1 MANSKTILECIL
13 SGNLDEAREE
23 AERILVYG
31 EKEDES
37 QGGENQDSKSQ
48 GGETQTEEESKT
60 KQKTKRR
67 TKSSSQTS
75 TTADEKPQESS
86 KESEQQS
93 NSENTKD
100 EEKTNKTE
108 EKSKPKPQ
116 PSMQS
121 YIKPKIYDD
130 VKKCVEN
137 KVAVLLTGEAGT
149 GKNEMCKN
157 ISLDLGLDFYF
168 CNAIN
173 DIFQLTGYGNADGE
187 YVKTQFYDF
196 CTKGGVFMFDEI
208 DASDPQA
215 LIVFNSAIANGY
227 FDFPVKGR
235 VQLNENCR
243 FIACANTKGQGA
255 SLTYVGRNQLDAATL
270 DRFVMFRLEY
280 DKNVEKKISNN
291 NSDLVDFI
299 ECFRDAVNKAGSLQI
314 ITSYRAISAIC
325 KLENVMD
332 LTKLLQ
338 CTITKH
344 LDKDDIRC
352 ICNNFNTA
360 VDNKYVDALFKL
372 GGIRK

>member
-23 AERILVYG
+23 AEKILEG
-31 EKEDES
+31 ETESES
-37 QGGENQDSKSQ
+37 QDNESQDDASEAEQ
-48 GGETQTEEESKT
+48 ETKP
-60 KQKTKRR
+60 KQKTKRK
-67 TKSSSQTS
+67 TKSSSQTN
-75 TTADEKPQESS
+75 TTADEQPQEGS
-86 KESEQQS
+86 KESEQKT
-93 NSENTKD
+93 NSENTED
-100 EEKTNKTE
+100 EKKTE
-108 EKSKPKPQ
+108 EKPKPKPQ
-116 PSMQS
+116 PNMQS

-325 KLENVMD
+325 KLENVME

-338 CTITKH
+338 CTLTKQ

-360 VDNKYVDALFKL
+360 IDNKYVDALFKL
-372 GGIRK
+372 GGIKK

>member
-1 MANSKTILECIL
+1 MMIRDI
-13 SGNLDEAREE
+13 
-23 AERILVYG
+23 
-31 EKEDES
+31 
-37 QGGENQDSKSQ
+37 
-48 GGETQTEEESKT
+48 
-60 KQKTKRR
+60 
-67 TKSSSQTS
+67 
-75 TTADEKPQESS
+75 
-86 KESEQQS
+86 
-93 NSENTKD
+93 
-100 EEKTNKTE
+100 
-108 EKSKPKPQ
+108 
-116 PSMQS
+116 
-121 YIKPKIYDD
+121 DD
-130 VKKCVEN
+130 VF
-137 KVAVLLTGEAGT
+137 G
-149 GKNEMCKN
+149 
-157 ISLDLGLDFYF
+157 I
-168 CNAIN
+168 
-173 DIFQLTGYGNADGE
+173 E

-325 KLENVMD
+325 KLENVME

-338 CTITKH
+338 CTLTKQ

-360 VDNKYVDALFKL
+360 IDNKYVDALFKL
-372 GGIRK
+372 GGIKK

>member
-1 MANSKTILECIL
+1 MANTTTILECIL
-13 SGNLDEAREE
+13 NGNLEEARVKAEQVLNGESTATAVKENKTDQEKPSEE
-23 AERILVYG
+23 EQSTST
-31 EKEDES
+31 EEQKPKSE
-37 QGGENQDSKSQ
+37 QPKPKPKSQ
-48 GGETQTEEESKT
+48 
-60 KQKTKRR
+60 
-67 TKSSSQTS
+67 
-75 TTADEKPQESS
+75 P
-86 KESEQQS
+86 
-93 NSENTKD
+93 
-100 EEKTNKTE
+100 
-108 EKSKPKPQ
+108 KPKPQ
-116 PSMQS
+116 PNMKS
-121 YIKPKIYDD
+121 YIKPKIYND
-130 VKKCVEN
+130 VKSCVEN

-196 CTKGGVFMFDEI
+196 CVNGGVFMFDEI

-235 VQLNENCR
+235 IQLNENCR

-255 SLTYVGRNQLDAATL
+255 SLSYVGRNQLDAATL

-280 DKNVEKKISNN
+280 DKEVEKKISNN
-291 NSDLVDFI
+291 NTDLVDFI
-299 ECFRDAVNKAGSLQI
+299 ECFRDAVNKAGSLQV
-314 ITSYRAISAIC
+314 ITSYRAITAIT
-325 KLENVMD
+325 KLENIMD
-332 LTKLLQ
+332 LTKLIK

-360 VDNKYVDALFKL
+360 IDNKYVDALFKL